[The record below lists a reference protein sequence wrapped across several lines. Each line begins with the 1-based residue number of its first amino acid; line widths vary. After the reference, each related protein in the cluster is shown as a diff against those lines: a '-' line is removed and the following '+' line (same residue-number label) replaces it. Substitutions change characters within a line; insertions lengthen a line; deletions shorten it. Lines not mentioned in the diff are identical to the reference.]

1 METDQRQKFEKFGY
15 IGATLALA
23 VLMFGLYGLP
33 FFQME
38 GLFVAESYKP
48 MSLSAFSL
56 IGSVFNPSLFRY
68 SDNST
73 AYTDGVNEIL
83 GLYYAG
89 GVLHWLFFLAIAA
102 VAVVAVLSILKRKA
116 FYQSFAFLA
125 MTLISFAM
133 LVVFSVMSN
142 RVNALYQ
149 TYLGVSFTQYRF
161 FSDSMVLFGISS
173 IGFLGCVLYEQ
184 LVLFKGKPLKKSA
197 ECKICTEARHEVYIA
212 DGEESKVLIFHGED
226 GRTAEKSTVASA
238 RYEMSVG
245 IKNAE
250 TIGFEDK
257 MSDVIRKIGMPQFV
271 DETMVAYW
279 WRSARSRTEYLTNK
293 LSDIPDSEL
302 KITFGANKT
311 VEKVLFNANGGL
323 FRNKN
328 VKEKE
333 IIGKKEGYSAAEL
346 DTLADSGVFM
356 GFYDGSFIKI
366 RAPKFM
372 VPVTESGLAEV
383 SWEAEGIVFTDLIT
397 IVSV

>member
-1 METDQRQKFEKFGY
+1 METDQRKQFEKFGY

-33 FFQME
+33 FFRME

-48 MSLSAFSL
+48 MSLSAFAL
-56 IGSVFNPSLFRY
+56 IGSVFNPSLFHY

-73 AYTDGVNEIL
+73 AYTDAVNEIL

-89 GVLHWLFFLAIAA
+89 GVLHWLFFIAVAA
-102 VAVVAVLSILKRKA
+102 VSVIAVLSVLKRKA
-116 FYQSFAFLA
+116 FYQSFSFLA

-133 LVVFSVMSN
+133 LVVFSVMAN

-149 TYLGVSFTQYRF
+149 TYLGISFTQYRF
-161 FSDSMVLFGISS
+161 FSDSMVLFGISCV
-173 IGFLGCVLYEQ
+173 GFLGCVLYEQ
-184 LVLFKGKPLKKSA
+184 LVLSKRKPLKKRE
-197 ECKICTEARHEVYIA
+197 ECKICTEAEHEVYIA
-212 DGEESKVLIFHGED
+212 DGEESKVVIFRGEND
-226 GRTAEKSTVASA
+226 RTGEKPTISSA

-250 TIGFEDK
+250 TIGFDDK
-257 MSDVIRKIGMPQFV
+257 MTDVIRKIGMPQFV
-271 DETMVAYW
+271 DEEMTAYW

-302 KITFGANKT
+302 KITFGNNKT
-311 VEKVLFNANGGL
+311 VEKVLLNANGGL

-333 IIGKKEGYSAAEL
+333 MIGKKESYAVSEL

-356 GFYDGSFIKI
+356 SFYDGSFIKI
-366 RAPKFM
+366 RTPRFS
-372 VPVTESGLAEV
+372 VPVKDSGLAEV

-397 IVSV
+397 IV